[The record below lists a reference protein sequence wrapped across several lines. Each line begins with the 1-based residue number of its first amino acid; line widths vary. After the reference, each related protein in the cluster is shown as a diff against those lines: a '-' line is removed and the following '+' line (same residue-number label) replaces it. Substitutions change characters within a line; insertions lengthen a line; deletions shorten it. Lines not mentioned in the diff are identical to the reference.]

1 MLENDFSEQIAA
13 HTGKVLVAMSDVS
26 FIAILALRMPLI
38 HLKSLQPPGGNLCL
52 AGLQPQIAEI
62 FRKSRF
68 DTLFKTYADRDVAP
82 ASYAA

>member
-1 MLENDFSEQIAA
+1 MIENDFSEQIAA

-26 FIAILALRMPLI
+26 FIAILALRLLLI
-38 HLKSLQPPGGNLCL
+38 HLKSLQPLGGDLYL
-52 AGLQPQIAEI
+52 AELQPQLAEI

-68 DTLFKTYADRDVAP
+68 DTLFKPYADRDAAL